1 MRKLT
6 KEEMIQIN
14 GGSSYLT
21 STFIS
26 AITRAG
32 NVLLDIGR
40 SLGSAIRRIYE
51 GNSCSL

>member
-1 MRKLT
+1 MKILK
-6 KEEMIQIN
+6 KEEMIKLS
-14 GGSSYLT
+14 GGNSYLT

-32 NVLLDIGR
+32 NSILEIGR

-51 GNSCSL
+51 KNSCSL